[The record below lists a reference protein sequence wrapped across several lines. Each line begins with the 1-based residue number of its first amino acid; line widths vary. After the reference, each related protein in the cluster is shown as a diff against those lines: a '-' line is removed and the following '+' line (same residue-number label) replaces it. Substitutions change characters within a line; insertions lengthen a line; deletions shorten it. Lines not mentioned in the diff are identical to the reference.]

1 MKRRITSKDIN
12 LSNLK
17 TGCSP
22 CKAEAKKIEQKIGK
36 RQVSEIKIDEIRK
49 IVNSLFSKE

>member
-22 CKAEAKKIEQKIGK
+22 CKAETKKIEQKIGK